1 MGSVSVDDDEAILV
15 HNRSGRVGTVFLG
28 TRALYKRRAH
38 KKGAAD
44 TTDRPM
50 APAGS
55 PLTPRAERTADRA
68 APAGSVQPTQRCNDP
83 TMPPLCQPTTR
94 STSGPK
100 AQNNLII
107 CICMIFVTAQTHR
120 ERPPHHLIKHTL
132 FKKLKES
139 NVSSYT
145 AKPMFRQ
152 SGCIISTQRYE

>member
-1 MGSVSVDDDEAILV
+1 MHTCAQPVPTQLCSNHRQHVGAGPSTSPRPVMLTHTSLWLD

-44 TTDRPM
+44 TTDRPT

-68 APAGSVQPTQRCNDP
+68 APAGSVQPTQRCNNP

-100 AQNNLII
+100 AKNIPN
-107 CICMIFVTAQTHR
+107 CMHMHIFVHCGQ
-120 ERPPHHLIKHTL
+120 
-132 FKKLKES
+132 
-139 NVSSYT
+139 V
-145 AKPMFRQ
+145 
-152 SGCIISTQRYE
+152 G